1 MAINVTF
8 RKEKDGGI
16 LAVFEGHWSITNRE
30 LASYAHIGQHG
41 PCSYDYYLNKTT
53 PAQPE
58 EYAPL
63 LEELKQ
69 VGYIGEYAL
78 NIVKRLNY
86 KKIFKLR

>member
-41 PCSYDYYLNKTT
+41 PCSYDYYVNKTA

-63 LEELKQ
+63 LEELKK
-69 VGYIGEYAL
+69 VGYVGEYAL
-78 NIVKRLNY
+78 NVVKRLNLR
-86 KKIFKLR
+86 KVFKLR